1 MKRRSATHKLT
12 LILVSAVFLAIG
24 CNKSADSFSLLADAS
39 SYKQNAQYIPR
50 KVDILWVI
58 DNSGSMDN
66 SQTRLANSF
75 SAFISKFMTT
85 DSDFHMAVTTS
96 DAFLAPYDAQYA
108 NFSRIRD
115 GVGSVH
121 SGVFVMDKNTPDM
134 ESVFLKNIKQGIKGS
149 GDERAF
155 SSFKATLSD
164 PWNASFRRPDAFL
177 AIIIVSDED
186 DFSHNDSTNG
196 LKSYYFSENY
206 NDAKMYSVQSY
217 VDDLTNYTANAGAGK
232 NFSVNTI
239 SILDSVCLAQLKD
252 SAQKIGQRY
261 IALAD
266 ATGGQKISL
275 CSDFSQSLQVLSE
288 SIVELSSVFQL
299 TREPLPETISV
310 VVDGTEVPQNATNG
324 WTYDATTISIAFHGT
339 AIPTAGADV
348 RINFDPKGVKN

>member
-1 MKRRSATHKLT
+1 MKCRLATLT
-12 LILVSAVFLAIG
+12 IAAAATLLTG

-50 KVDILWVI
+50 KVDVLWVV
-58 DNSGSMDN
+58 DNSGSMEN

-75 SAFISKFMTT
+75 QSFINKFIQT

-96 DAFLAPYDAQYA
+96 DAFLAPYHSTYA
-108 NFSRIRD
+108 DYSRIRD
-115 GVGSVH
+115 GAGAVH

-134 ESVFLKNIKQGIKGS
+134 ANVFLKNIKQGINGS

-155 SSFKATLSD
+155 SSMMQTLND
-164 PWNASFRRPDAFL
+164 PWNVNFRRPDAFL

-186 DFSHNDSTNG
+186 DFSHNDSANG
-196 LKSYYFSENY
+196 LTSYYFTENY
-206 NDAKMYSVQSY
+206 ADPKMYSVQSY
-217 VDDLTNYTANAGAGK
+217 IDSLTSFTAAGGAGK

-239 SILDSVCLAQLKD
+239 SILDSACLTQLKD

-261 IALAD
+261 IELAD

-299 TREPLPETISV
+299 TREPIVESISV
-310 VVDGTEVPQNATNG
+310 VVDGVVVPQDAANG
-324 WTYDATTISIAFHGT
+324 WTYDAATISIAFHGT
-339 AIPTAGADV
+339 AIPAAGADV
-348 RINFDPKGVKN
+348 RINFDPTGVKN